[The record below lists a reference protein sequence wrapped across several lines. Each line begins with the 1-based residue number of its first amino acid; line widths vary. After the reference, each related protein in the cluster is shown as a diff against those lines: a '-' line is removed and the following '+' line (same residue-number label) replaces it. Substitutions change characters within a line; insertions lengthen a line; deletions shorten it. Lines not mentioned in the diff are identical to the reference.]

1 MMQKQL
7 SQELKRSVPVWE
19 LENLIQRY
27 DQDWSLASRTK
38 DELIEKINSI
48 LSATPVAR
56 ETIYD
61 LVDRYK
67 IADRGA
73 TSWSVP
79 LEKKDLTQAE
89 IEYLIKKKFDKDPF
103 KQDLKPEV
111 TNRPSLN
118 KAEWIH
124 EKTLKLD
131 FVYLGKS
138 YQIEE
143 DYEYKTV
150 TPTKRASAFIK
161 ILEKSF
167 VVEGKVGFHIAQR
180 LHTIIADLLE
190 VETLVISFS
199 KLEIDKIKELLN
211 ARKKFAK
218 HKKVAGDFDV
228 VSVTAAHT
236 VEDLDHSDE
245 YRNYLSAD
253 DVKEVKCAF
262 KYQKHDGSF
271 LEVTIHISSTGS
283 IWFLTGVPNE
293 ILNYVFSIIRRVKG
307 F

>member
-150 TPTKRASAFIK
+150 TPTKR
-161 ILEKSF
+161 
-167 VVEGKVGFHIAQR
+167 G
-180 LHTIIADLLE
+180 
-190 VETLVISFS
+190 
-199 KLEIDKIKELLN
+199 
-211 ARKKFAK
+211 
-218 HKKVAGDFDV
+218 
-228 VSVTAAHT
+228 
-236 VEDLDHSDE
+236 
-245 YRNYLSAD
+245 
-253 DVKEVKCAF
+253 
-262 KYQKHDGSF
+262 
-271 LEVTIHISSTGS
+271 
-283 IWFLTGVPNE
+283 
-293 ILNYVFSIIRRVKG
+293 
-307 F
+307 